1 MKTERFTKLQMLDI
15 INAYKCYIGS
25 TCESLSK
32 RMERH
37 RKQYKE
43 YIKGRMKKKT
53 TAIDIINEF
62 GIENCTIEL
71 IENYPCQS
79 KEELFKREGGHIK
92 ATKCVNRQIAG
103 RTQQEWKLDNPEQ
116 ARENL

>member
-1 MKTERFTKLQMLDI
+1 ML
-15 INAYKCYIGS
+15 YW
-25 TCESLSK
+25 EHLSK
-32 RMERH
+32 FEQKKWKRH

-53 TAIDIINEF
+53 TAIDIFNEF

-79 KEELFKREGGHIK
+79 KEELFKREGG
-92 ATKCVNRQIAG
+92 TYRRQQNVVNRQIAG
-103 RTQQEWKLDNPEQ
+103 RDATGVETGQSRASERIL
-116 ARENL
+116 